1 MYKYFPLLLVG
12 GIVGIVSAI
21 LILAY
26 ALVKNKKESMGFDR
40 QMKDG
45 EIIKRLMQYGKPY
58 RKQFLFVGFLM
69 LFSIAYDIV
78 APLIVGNI
86 EELIVGD
93 FQLNRLF
100 QTVAVYASILIFSM
114 ICLYLQSIILQK
126 TGQRIIS
133 HLRED
138 LFTHIE
144 SLSHEQLNEIPVGKL
159 VTRVTN
165 DTNAIS
171 MMFTNL
177 LVNLTKNCFVVLGI
191 LTAMFCLN

>member
-114 ICLYLQSIILQK
+114 ICLYLQSII
-126 TGQRIIS
+126 
-133 HLRED
+133 
-138 LFTHIE
+138 
-144 SLSHEQLNEIPVGKL
+144 
-159 VTRVTN
+159 
-165 DTNAIS
+165 
-171 MMFTNL
+171 
-177 LVNLTKNCFVVLGI
+177 
-191 LTAMFCLN
+191 

>member
-26 ALVKNKKESMGFDR
+26 ALVKNKKESQGFDR

-93 FQLNRLF
+93 FQLTVYFRL
-100 QTVAVYASILIFSM
+100 
-114 ICLYLQSIILQK
+114 LQ
-126 TGQRIIS
+126 
-133 HLRED
+133 
-138 LFTHIE
+138 FM
-144 SLSHEQLNEIPVGKL
+144 
-159 VTRVTN
+159 RV
-165 DTNAIS
+165 
-171 MMFTNL
+171 F
-177 LVNLTKNCFVVLGI
+177 
-191 LTAMFCLN
+191 

>member
-138 LFTHIE
+138 LFTHI
-144 SLSHEQLNEIPVGKL
+144 
-159 VTRVTN
+159 
-165 DTNAIS
+165 
-171 MMFTNL
+171 
-177 LVNLTKNCFVVLGI
+177 
-191 LTAMFCLN
+191 

>member
-26 ALVKNKKESMGFDR
+26 ALVKNKKESIGFDR

-138 LFTHIE
+138 LFTHI
-144 SLSHEQLNEIPVGKL
+144 
-159 VTRVTN
+159 
-165 DTNAIS
+165 
-171 MMFTNL
+171 
-177 LVNLTKNCFVVLGI
+177 
-191 LTAMFCLN
+191 